1 MLPKPTRPK
10 KTFLRNCKGVA
21 GNFNM
26 LIPTTDWRR
35 LGVFVLEYSGGDSM
49 SRVFNWLL
57 QREKRVFLW
66 INGRLHHKFLNFIL
80 YYITHLGGATLTICI
95 TSVLAILAPHPW
107 NRVGLQSLI
116 ALGLSHIPVA
126 IIKKLYPRIRPHL
139 AHPQTN
145 TFRKPLVDHSFPS
158 GHSTAIFSMLVPM
171 MIQFPALTIVLLPL
185 ALIVA
190 LSRIYLGLHYPS
202 DCFAGAFIGTLFAVI
217 SVSCW
222 PASILS

>member
-158 GHSTAIFSMLVPM
+158 GHSTAIFSMLLPI
-171 MIQFPALTIVLLPL
+171 MIQFPVLTMVLLPL

-202 DCFAGAFIGTLFAVI
+202 DCFVGAFIGTLFAVI
-217 SVSCW
+217 TVACW
-222 PASILS
+222 PANFI